1 MHFSQHSWMF
11 FHPPQWSWRF
21 WPTSKMVIQLL
32 ESGDIGFVGFNP
44 WSDCMPWLIKSN
56 ASVNIT
62 AFVRPLVLLLLDCST
77 SLQWSAPSIC
87 RTTHSPVHLH
97 PSSWWK
103 GFPYFLM
110 GPVPSQPALHALSSA
125 FFASLLERQNFSAER
140 HLRWW
145 SPETVMGG
153 FKQSNWAHSV
163 LTTWMYSG
171 YIYIYIYVHVFESF
185 SGDVDISIIWSKQLV
200 PLLCCSCYGIQGNIA
215 GNQSPCA
222 SDVKSTFTQNP
233 RTIIVSKIRYHE
245 NKIAP
250 NFRSQYYPLVN

>member
-11 FHPPQWSWRF
+11 FHPPRWSRRF
-21 WPTSKMVIQLL
+21 WPTSKMLIQLL

-44 WSDCMPWLIKSN
+44 WSDCVPWLIKYN

-103 GFPYFLM
+103 GFPYFFM

-125 FFASLLERQNFSAER
+125 FFASLLERKNFSAER

-153 FKQSNWAHSV
+153 FKQSNWVHRV
-163 LTTWMYSG
+163 LTTWTYSG
-171 YIYIYIYVHVFESF
+171 YIYIYMFIYLNPSQEMEPEL
-185 SGDVDISIIWSKQLV
+185 DISHHLVSQAACSLVVLQL
-200 PLLCCSCYGIQGNIA
+200 LRHS
-215 GNQSPCA
+215 
-222 SDVKSTFTQNP
+222 
-233 RTIIVSKIRYHE
+233 R
-245 NKIAP
+245 
-250 NFRSQYYPLVN
+250 